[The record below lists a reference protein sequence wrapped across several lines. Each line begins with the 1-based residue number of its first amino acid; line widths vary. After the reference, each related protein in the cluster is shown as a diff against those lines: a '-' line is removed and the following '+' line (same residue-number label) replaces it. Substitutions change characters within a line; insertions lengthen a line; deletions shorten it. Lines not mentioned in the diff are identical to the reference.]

1 MRVRPVIAAMA
12 LALGLAI
19 GTGGCAQ
26 SCPVALLTGV
36 LVAESGELVVISDGS
51 GQVERI
57 IWPSGWT
64 VREQGDTLVVTDL
77 LGTVKARQNDLA
89 SLGGGELQSGTWTVC
104 GTVEAE
110 PPPAT

>member
-1 MRVRPVIAAMA
+1 MRIRPVIAAMA

-26 SCPVALLTGV
+26 GCPAALLTGV
-36 LVAESGELVVISDGS
+36 LVEESGELVVISDGG

-77 LGTVKARQNDLA
+77 LGTVKGRQDDLVR
-89 SLGGGELQSGTWTVC
+89 LGGGELQSGTFTVC

-110 PPPAT
+110 PSLAT